1 MASAVVAVRGLEKT
15 YRVFSSPWERLWE
28 ALGGSQRHRPF
39 RALENVSFELERGE
53 ALGVVGENGAGKST
67 LLKILAGV
75 LEPSGGEVEV
85 RGKVAS
91 ILELGSGFHPE
102 FTGRENLLLNAAI
115 LGLGRQ
121 ETLAKLPRILDF
133 SELGAAIDQPVK
145 AYSTGMTMR
154 LAFSIATQVEPDV
167 LIVDEALSVGD
178 GYFQKKSMDRMTE
191 LVRGGTTLVFCSHAM
206 YYVSSFCERA
216 LWLRHGCVEQLGKSR
231 DVIADYE
238 GYLLEKGRKGQA
250 AEVETAEP
258 SSVEES
264 PSGPARL
271 REVQLAGPPE
281 SADCRQPGEP
291 WQLDVSWECDDEG
304 LAFQL
309 GVGVNRSDGTEVFSC
324 VTLGAPGF
332 PLTGARSY
340 LARLCVP
347 RLPLVKGDFDVYVH
361 LADEKGLHVYDR
373 ELLSPGFAVR
383 GESYS
388 FGLVQVEH
396 HWEVEVGTMQMPS
409 P

>member
-1 MASAVVAVRGLEKT
+1 MAGSVVAVRGLEKT
-15 YRVFSSPWERLWE
+15 YKVFSSPWERLWE
-28 ALGGSQRHRPF
+28 ALGGSPRHRPF
-39 RALENVSFELERGE
+39 RALENVSFELEAGE

-75 LEPSGGEVEV
+75 LEPSGGELEV

-121 ETLAKLPRILDF
+121 ETLAKLPQILEF

-216 LWLRHGCVEQLGKSR
+216 LWLRQGCVEKLGTSR
-231 DVIADYE
+231 DVIVDYE
-238 GYLLEKGRKGQA
+238 GYLLEKGR
-250 AEVETAEP
+250 AEEVDEEEAVDAGA
-258 SSVEES
+258 VEER

-271 REVQLAGPPE
+271 VRVELVEPREEAT
-281 SADCRQPGEP
+281 SRHPGEP
-291 WQLDVSWECDDEG
+291 WALEVSWECDDEN

-324 VTLGAPGF
+324 ETVGVEGF
-332 PLTGARSY
+332 PLTGARRY
-340 LARLCVP
+340 VARLCVP
-347 RLPLVKGDFDVYVH
+347 RLPLVKGDFEVYVH
-361 LADEKGLHVYDR
+361 LGDEKGLHVYDR
-373 ELLSPGFAVR
+373 DRLSPGFVVR
-383 GESYS
+383 GETYS

-396 HWEVEVGTMQMPS
+396 RWEVEECGS
-409 P
+409 G